1 MHLNKMALCVS
12 NLQGGYLMLFSHKQK
27 SCELLEIPERI
38 LAGMTTLSF
47 SWLPELGICN
57 LQNKFKIKYPA
68 GPAGTVELTDYFA
81 IQSFLSP
88 PFLLSLALNELLNCS
103 LGLFVFTSAR

>member
-1 MHLNKMALCVS
+1 
-12 NLQGGYLMLFSHKQK
+12 MLFPPKLK
-27 SCELLEIPERI
+27 SWELLKIPGRI

-68 GPAGTVELTDYFA
+68 GPAGAAELTDCFA
-81 IQSFLSP
+81 IQSVFTPS
-88 PFLLSLALNELLNCS
+88 SLHAFPGSVTGLLNCS
-103 LGLFVFTSAR
+103 LGLFVFNSAH

>member
-12 NLQGGYLMLFSHKQK
+12 NLQGGYLMLFSHKLK
-27 SCELLEIPERI
+27 SWELLEIPGRI

-57 LQNKFKIKYPA
+57 LQNKFKIKYQA
-68 GPAGTVELTDYFA
+68 GGAGTVELFPRA
-81 IQSFLSP
+81 ICLHLCSLIK
-88 PFLLSLALNELLNCS
+88 PFLYR
-103 LGLFVFTSAR
+103 SA